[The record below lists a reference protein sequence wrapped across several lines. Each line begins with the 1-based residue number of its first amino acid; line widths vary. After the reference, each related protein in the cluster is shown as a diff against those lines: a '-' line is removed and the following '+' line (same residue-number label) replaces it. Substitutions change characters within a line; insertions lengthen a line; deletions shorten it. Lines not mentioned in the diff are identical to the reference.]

1 MRVVCGVFAALL
13 TFAAAQA
20 QALTITVRDN
30 LSGMVTVTARG
41 SLDLTGLGAPVA
53 RDFDFYLDPI
63 VDGARGWLAAG
74 LPEQVKGDLY
84 RAEAYAGAFFNPR
97 ASFGSGPPAPHW
109 SAASSPA
116 FIGLDG
122 GRNELLLT
130 PGYRS
135 GDPIFTRTW
144 YVGAPGFSLATLGLD
159 PGFFR
164 YDLVNGER
172 IHVAIGAAGAVPLPA
187 GLPLVLTGLALLGAL
202 RSRRLI
208 VKRVQM
214 DRLSDGGLNR

>member
-1 MRVVCGVFAALL
+1 MRVLCGLFAALL
-13 TFAAAQA
+13 TLAAVPAE
-20 QALTITVRDN
+20 ALTITIRDT
-30 LSGMVTVTARG
+30 LHGMVTVTARG

-74 LPEQVKGDLY
+74 LPEQVKDDLY
-84 RAEAYAGAFFNPR
+84 RAEAYRGVFFNPG
-97 ASFGSGPPAPHW
+97 AIFGSGPMAPHW
-109 SAASSPA
+109 SAAVSPA
-116 FIGLDG
+116 FIGLDF

-135 GDPIFTRTW
+135 GDPILARTW

-164 YDLVNGER
+164 FDLVNGER
-172 IHVAIGAAGAVPLPA
+172 IHVAIGPAGAVPLPA
-187 GLPLVLTGLALLGAL
+187 GLPLVLTGAALLGAL
-202 RSRRLI
+202 SLRRRGSLI
-208 VKRVQM
+208 AKRV
-214 DRLSDGGLNR
+214 